1 MRRDEFAEMRAFL
14 EVAKQRSFTKAAARM
29 GVTTSALSHT
39 IKALEARLG
48 VRVLARTTRD
58 VAPTAAGER
67 LRAGIEPHFAA
78 IAAQVEALGD
88 VSEQVSGHVRIVCTD
103 DSVDTVFRPVL
114 PGFLRDHPGVKVEL
128 MVDNGLSNIVESQ
141 FDAGVRFGDSVAKDM
156 VAVRIGPDVTYCIV
170 GSPAYFA
177 RRLAPTIP
185 QGLVE
190 HDRINY
196 RLPTAG
202 SVYAWELQDEGRDSS
217 VRVEGQLILD
227 NTGPVLQAGLM
238 FQESWLKATLRPERC
253 GMSSRAGARFFRDTI
268 CITRAGVTIRPRL
281 VRWWRR
287 YGTAKGSWTWRHLV
301 SFFRCASVS
310 ANLLIYG
317 SEAVTEVAL
326 WQLFHPRSRK

>member
-141 FDAGVRFGDSVAKDM
+141 FDAGVRFGESVAKDM

-170 GSPAYFA
+170 GSPAYFSH
-177 RRLAPTIP
+177 RTAPTTP
-185 QGLVE
+185 QDLVE
-190 HDRINY
+190 HDCINY

-202 SVYAWELQDEGRDSS
+202 SVYAWELQDEGRDFS
-217 VRVEGQLILD
+217 VKVEGQLILN
-227 NTGPVLQAGLM
+227 NTGPVVQAALDGLGLAYVPR
-238 FQESWLKATLRPERC
+238 ELVKGHLEAGTLRDVLLRWCPTFQ
-253 GMSSRAGARFFRDTI
+253 GYHLYYPSRRHHSPAFSAFVE
-268 CITRAGVTIRPRL
+268 AL
-281 VRWWRR
+281 R
-287 YGTAKGSWTWRHLV
+287 YREG
-301 SFFRCASVS
+301 
-310 ANLLIYG
+310 
-317 SEAVTEVAL
+317 
-326 WQLFHPRSRK
+326 